1 MIPPKEKP
9 SWDFSEFLKWL
20 AHHPE
25 ALEPGLRMLDH
36 GLELGADASVD
47 VVGIDGLG
55 RPCLLVHVDSF
66 QPTTYDRIL
75 LLVARMK
82 GGGERFRN
90 LFARPTEPRLFL
102 LAPHFPGE
110 VRERLEL
117 LTHAFPL
124 RCFRI
129 GPPTKERSTPLV
141 AVEEIVD
148 VDGPMDHLDGLDP
161 GTDAQFLRRLLQAC
175 AALHPPVLCRGG
187 DWPLLLQG
195 QDGPIATLLR
205 ERGKVGFAVS
215 GHVRGSPMVLLDDDE
230 SVDLAIDHLLRVQE
244 KNGSSHAA

>member
-1 MIPPKEKP
+1 MTPPKEKP

-36 GLELGADASVD
+36 GLDLGAEATVE

-55 RPCLLVHVDSF
+55 RPCLMVDVDSF
-66 QPTTYDRIL
+66 SPTTYDHIL
-75 LLVARMK
+75 LLIARLK
-82 GGGERFRN
+82 GGGERYRN
-90 LFARPTEPRLFL
+90 LFARPTEPRMFL
-102 LAPHFPGE
+102 LAPKFPEE

-129 GPPTKERSTPLV
+129 GPPTRDRSTPLV
-141 AVEEIVD
+141 EVEEIVD
-148 VDGPMDHLDGLDP
+148 VDCPMDHLDGLDP
-161 GTDAQFLRRLLQAC
+161 ETDAKFLRRLLQAC
-175 AALHPPVLCRGG
+175 TALQPPVLCRGG

-195 QDGPIATLLR
+195 QDGLLATLLR
-205 ERGKVGFAVS
+205 EDGRVAFSVS
-215 GHVRGSPMVLLDDDE
+215 GQVRGSPMILLDDDE
-230 SVDLAIDHLLRVQE
+230 SVDLAIDHLLRAQE
-244 KNGSSHAA
+244 KDGSSHAA

>member
-1 MIPPKEKP
+1 MTPPKEKP

-36 GLELGADASVD
+36 GLELGAEATVE

-55 RPCLLVHVDSF
+55 RPCLMVDVDSF
-66 QPTTYDRIL
+66 SPTTYDHIL
-75 LLVARMK
+75 LLIARLK
-82 GGGERFRN
+82 GGGERYRN

-102 LAPHFPGE
+102 LAPKFPEE

-129 GPPTKERSTPLV
+129 GPPTKDRSTPLV
-141 AVEEIVD
+141 EVEEIVD
-148 VDGPMDHLDGLDP
+148 VDCPMDHLDGLDP
-161 GTDAQFLRRLLQAC
+161 HESSASAGTSNDHQKEIAKSQATE
-175 AALHPPVLCRGG
+175 GG
-187 DWPLLLQG
+187 DRQHPVRIQPFPVRSVWTLSVAACLLLLFRPALVG
-195 QDGPIATLLR
+195 SCRCLLFLLIA
-205 ERGKVGFAVS
+205 
-215 GHVRGSPMVLLDDDE
+215 
-230 SVDLAIDHLLRVQE
+230 
-244 KNGSSHAA
+244 

>member
-1 MIPPKEKP
+1 MTPPKEKP

-36 GLELGADASVD
+36 GLELGSNASVD
-47 VVGIDGLG
+47 VVGIDGIG
-55 RPCLLVHVDSF
+55 RPCLLVHVEAFS
-66 QPTTYDRIL
+66 PTTYDHIL
-75 LLVARMK
+75 LLVARLK
-82 GGGERFRN
+82 GGGERYRN
-90 LFARPTEPRLFL
+90 FFARPNEPRLFL
-102 LAPHFPGE
+102 LAPQFPEE

-129 GPPTKERSTPLV
+129 GPPNKDRSAPLV
-141 AVEEIVD
+141 EVEEIVD
-148 VDGPMDHLDGLDP
+148 VDCPMDHLAGLDAE
-161 GTDAQFLRRLLQAC
+161 TEAHFLRRLLQAC

-205 ERGKVGFAVS
+205 EHGKVGFAVP
-215 GHVRGSPMVLLDDDE
+215 GQVRDSPMMLLDDDE